1 MWFQRNRQKQG
12 RLSVL
17 HASGKWSKVQ
27 IKKCHPLWA
36 PHTMSD
42 HDKYSVRRMVECKR
56 LRIQWWGVGNGQEKT
71 GMTTEQKYH
80 ITIAAYQDLCY
91 CGGKYIF
98 SIAAQAKIF
107 HTQIYDMSL
116 EIQTPLEYKSLNVYN
131 WRGFSY
137 YSNMG
142 KLINGLN
149 VSTNM
154 SSSIAL
160 ISTTPYV
167 CRAKHKQIVLL
178 FYLVTAFY
186 LKLEE
191 WKAS

>member
-1 MWFQRNRQKQG
+1 
-12 RLSVL
+12 
-17 HASGKWSKVQ
+17 
-27 IKKCHPLWA
+27 
-36 PHTMSD
+36 MSD
-42 HDKYSVRRMVECKR
+42 LDKYSVRRVVGCKW
-56 LRIQWWGVGNGQEKT
+56 LRIQWWGVGNGQEKA
-71 GMTTEQKYH
+71 GMIIEQKYH
-80 ITIAAYQDLCY
+80 ITIAAYQHLCY
-91 CGGKYIF
+91 CGRKYIF
-98 SIAAQAKIF
+98 FSNAAQAKIF
-107 HTQIYDMSL
+107 HTQLYDMSL
-116 EIQTPLEYKSLNVYN
+116 EIQTPLEYKSLNVYH

-160 ISTTPYV
+160 ISTTPYI
-167 CRAKHKQIVLL
+167 CRAKRKQIVLL

-186 LKLEE
+186 FKSEE